1 MRSGGCV
8 PACSGLFAPGCCFGD
23 NRGGEGV
30 EVRGV
35 DDVTHLVLS
44 LKNEKCCHFKKMREY
59 KRVHCGAKG
68 IYYPGNSTFISLI
81 NI

>member
-1 MRSGGCV
+1 MRGGGCV
-8 PACSGLFAPGCCFGD
+8 PACGGLFAPGCCFGD

-44 LKNEKCCHFKKMREY
+44 LKNENCCHACECSIS
-59 KRVHCGAKG
+59 KRKICER
-68 IYYPGNSTFISLI
+68 I
-81 NI
+81 